1 MDAIHAHEAA
11 LTERFLAALRPMA
24 AEGRVRLLGLPG
36 ADGRTGVVSI
46 QTPGRDPAWTAEA
59 LDTRFG
65 VQTRVGLHCA
75 PSAHRTLGTFPTGTL
90 RFSFGWF
97 NTEADI
103 DAAAAALDLLTR
115 EDAHGL

>member
-1 MDAIHAHEAA
+1 
-11 LTERFLAALRPMA
+11 MA

-103 DAAAAALDLLTR
+103 DAATAALDLLTR

>member
-1 MDAIHAHEAA
+1 MRGGCAVEADSGLDAEAVVQRKGDVGKVA
-11 LTERFLAALRPMA
+11 
-24 AEGRVRLLGLPG
+24 
-36 ADGRTGVVSI
+36 GVVSI

-65 VQTRVGLHCA
+65 IQTRVGLHCA